1 MTRKHPDVHLNRHRG
16 NHCCLRKVPCPDN
29 AMPLSKACCRGR
41 VRVCRIRADRKT
53 CARMAHLGLL
63 PGSELELIC
72 SGRGNRC
79 MVRVNGGTISL
90 DQPMADGILVT
101 PA

>member
-1 MTRKHPDVHLNRHRG
+1 MTRKHPDVQLHCHGGR
-16 NHCCLRKVPCPDN
+16 HCCLRKVPCPDG
-29 AMPLSKACCRGR
+29 AVPLSKACCKGR
-41 VRVCRIRADRKT
+41 VRVCRISGDRKT

-63 PGSELELIC
+63 PGSEVELIC
-72 SGRGNRC
+72 PGKGNRC

-90 DQPMADGILVT
+90 DQPLAEGILVT

>member
-1 MTRKHPDVHLNRHRG
+1 
-16 NHCCLRKVPCPDN
+16 
-29 AMPLSKACCRGR
+29 
-41 VRVCRIRADRKT
+41 
-53 CARMAHLGLL
+53 MAHLGLL

-72 SGRGNRC
+72 PGRGNKC

-90 DQPMADGILVT
+90 DRPVAEGILVT

>member
-1 MTRKHPDVHLNRHRG
+1 MTGNHPKIGPYCHG
-16 NHCCLRKVPCPDN
+16 KGHCCLRKVSCPEG
-29 AMPLSKACCRGR
+29 AMPLSNACCKGR
-41 VRVCRIRADRKT
+41 VKVCRIRGDRKT

-63 PGSELELIC
+63 PGSVVELIC
-72 SGRGNRC
+72 RGRGNSC

-90 DQPMADGILVT
+90 DQPLAEGILVT